1 MSASD
6 FESLKK
12 ALLEPETTFEWK
24 LFHRLWQMLVESAT
38 PISLDALAQALHTS
52 RERVQ
57 AVLERYPDAEYDQ
70 FGNLLGW
77 GLTLQPTLLQLV
89 VEGHFLYARWA
100 RDTLYEPLVFDRV
113 A

>member
-57 AVLERYPDAEYDQ
+57 AVLQPYPDAEYDQ

-77 GLTLQPTLLQLV
+77 GFSLHPPLHQLV
-89 VEGHFLYARWA
+89 MEGRSLYAMVA
-100 RDTLYEPLVFDRV
+100 PDTRYET
-113 A
+113 

>member
-57 AVLERYPDAEYDQ
+57 AALERYPDAEDDHDR
-70 FGNLLGW
+70 NLLAR
-77 GLTLQPTLLQLV
+77 GLTHHPTGHHV
-89 VEGHFLYARWA
+89 GVDGHFLHAQLA
-100 RDTLYEPLVFDRV
+100 PDT
-113 A
+113 